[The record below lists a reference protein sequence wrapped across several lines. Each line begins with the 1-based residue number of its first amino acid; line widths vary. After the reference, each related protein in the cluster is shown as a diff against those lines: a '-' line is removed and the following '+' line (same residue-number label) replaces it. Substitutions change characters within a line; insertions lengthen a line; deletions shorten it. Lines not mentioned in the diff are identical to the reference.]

1 MTGDR
6 ECPTHRPVDGCPTCP
21 ETPDGAVMF
30 LRSEVGRLRA
40 EVERLRDVE
49 EWARYADHHPGCNG
63 GLGGRCK
70 CRRTALF
77 GADRG

>member
-1 MTGDR
+1 
-6 ECPTHRPVDGCPTCP
+6 
-21 ETPDGAVMF
+21 MF